1 MTKVVEVPSF
11 MQMIVLGSPEK
22 LVEQRVSMS
31 LRVVF
36 SEEDWRGE
44 MWREE
49 ARMAVERLRERRRE
63 GCILAVVWVG
73 GW

>member
-1 MTKVVEVPSF
+1 VTKVVEVPSF

-49 ARMAVERLRERRRE
+49 ARMGVERLRERRRE

>member
-49 ARMAVERLRERRRE
+49 ARMGVERLRERRRE

>member
-1 MTKVVEVPSF
+1 VTKVVEVPSF